1 VRYSQKSIIILLNL
15 VPDWRRKKYQVN
27 LLINF
32 KELLTTHEK
41 QRTLALLLAL
51 AISTM
56 LSGILAIHTTAVFA
70 QGNVTQA
77 GN

>member
-1 VRYSQKSIIILLNL
+1 MTNK
-15 VPDWRRKKYQVN
+15 
-27 LLINF
+27 
-32 KELLTTHEK
+32 
-41 QRTLALLLAL
+41 RTFALFLAL

-77 GN
+77 GNQTGNKTGTKSSGTNSSTPSPSGQQSGSSGY